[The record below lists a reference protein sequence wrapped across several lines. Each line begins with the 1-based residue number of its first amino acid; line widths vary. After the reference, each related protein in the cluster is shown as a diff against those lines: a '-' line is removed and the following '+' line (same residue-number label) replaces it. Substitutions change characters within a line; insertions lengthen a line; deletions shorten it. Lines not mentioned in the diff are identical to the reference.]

1 MKISVLNE
9 SEYKSWYKNNLCED
23 FPINEVKPLDN
34 ILSLKKNGKYEVLM
48 YKDIATDSL
57 LGYATIWKCLDSYV
71 YLLDYLG
78 TPSHLRNQGI
88 GSRILKRLEYDL
100 KNIEGMEHLH
110 IVLESETPIDN
121 DSSEENIIRQRRIR
135 FYQRNG
141 WVKMYEMATCGMR
154 FDAMTFQNFP
164 SELSTIQSYHRKIYG
179 PTRTDVLI
187 PLQKGQTP
195 PLPYWMK

>member
-1 MKISVLNE
+1 MKISRLNE
-9 SEYKSWYKNNLCED
+9 SEYKSWYENNLCMD
-23 FPINEVKPLDN
+23 FPINEVKPLDD
-34 ILSLKKNGKYEVLM
+34 ILSLKRYGKYDVLM
-48 YKDIATDSL
+48 YQDICTDMV
-57 LGYATIWKCLDSYV
+57 LGYATIWKCPNSNV

-110 IVLESETPIDN
+110 IILESETPGDN
-121 DSSEENIIRQRRIR
+121 DNSEENIIRQRRIR

-154 FDAMTFQNFP
+154 FDAMTFANVP
-164 SELSTIQSYHRKIYG
+164 SELENIQACHKQIYG